1 MFSHVPDAS
10 SPTPKVARSTEH
22 EAQSR
27 VAEVKGQAAW
37 LEMLEGQAHLA
48 TGRAGANSG
57 HDDTVMSATDA
68 VMR

>member
-1 MFSHVPDAS
+1 
-10 SPTPKVARSTEH
+10 
-22 EAQSR
+22 
-27 VAEVKGQAAW
+27 
-37 LEMLEGQAHLA
+37 MLEGQANLA